1 MYFHQEENIFP
12 NWRRLSTIKVIAIV
26 TITYT
31 NRIVCY
37 FQIQSK
43 VSITRIVLFFK
54 VPPSQVAI
62 ILSGKVVTI
71 MVHWFT
77 FQNKR
82 SRPLSESN
90 HSQVYRCTILMDRLL
105 RLLRSLTKSLD
116 ELLHSRARNQGS
128 YNPASFLQSHS
139 DNLIFD

>member
-1 MYFHQEENIFP
+1 MIIIHETSGIVAKIMKSLN
-12 NWRRLSTIKVIAIV
+12 SIKVTAIV

-54 VPPSQVAI
+54 VPPSQVVI

-82 SRPLSESN
+82 SRRYPSPITA
-90 HSQVYRCTILMDRLL
+90 RCTGV
-105 RLLRSLTKSLD
+105 
-116 ELLHSRARNQGS
+116 Q
-128 YNPASFLQSHS
+128 Y
-139 DNLIFD
+139 